1 MRMLSTQVDMTSVQA
16 LIDTRDEIERWT
28 DHPVEFHFASIL
40 SPWIRRSLVAGGFG
54 YERSPQ
60 PTIRAHDVATV
71 VSNDASQAVSSPT
84 DVEVGETKEV
94 PLPDPSYGTV
104 HDGEAPVVQVDT
116 PYFHL
121 DLAEAVAAAEAGRM
135 KLSPQSS
142 ASPSEA
148 KDKGEP
154 QQVLE

>member
-1 MRMLSTQVDMTSVQA
+1 MRLLSTQVDMTSVQA

-40 SPWIRRSLVAGGFG
+40 SPWIRRSLIAGGFG
-54 YERSPQ
+54 YERSSQ
-60 PTIRAHDVATV
+60 PTRAHDVATV
-71 VSNDASQAVSSPT
+71 VSNDASQPVSSPT

-104 HDGEAPVVQVDT
+104 HGGEAPAVQVDT

-121 DLAEAVAAAEAGRM
+121 DLAGAVAAAEAGCL
-135 KLSPQSS
+135 KLSPESS
-142 ASPSEA
+142 ASPSVA
-148 KDKGEP
+148 KDKGE
-154 QQVLE
+154 QQHVQT